1 MLVHRRVFRVSEVD
15 AVAAVLHRICKPIFD
30 FPSNQFPGGLMFK
43 FRRAEMLDSR
53 HLGQGEINE
62 LYIHG

>member
-1 MLVHRRVFRVSEVD
+1 
-15 AVAAVLHRICKPIFD
+15 
-30 FPSNQFPGGLMFK
+30 MFK

-53 HLGQGEINE
+53 HLGQGGINE